1 MSSFYDDASLVVIP
15 SGYKTSKVY
24 AEKPT
29 DGSGDLAFTRTGDT
43 ATRVNSAGL
52 IEKVRTNINT
62 YSEQLDNAAWTKQ
75 STTVTANATTAPN
88 NTLTADKLIATA
100 TTAFHGIFN
109 VNATLSSLHTFS
121 FYAKKAEYN
130 FVTALDQFSGTFLAS
145 FNLDTGV
152 VSSGSGASIQ
162 SVGNGWYRCAIAFDG
177 AASAVVATLAPSP
190 SSASVNYLGDG
201 TSGIFVW
208 GVQLET
214 GDIATE
220 PILTTTAA
228 VSVGP
233 VANVPRLDYLGSTCG
248 KLLLEP
254 QRTNLMTF
262 SEQID
267 NAAWLKTNAT
277 ISANAATSPDG
288 YQNADKLIDNATLAG
303 HFIQQTISI
312 TGVHTF
318 SVFAKASESSVI
330 TLQIQQVSVTSN
342 FALIYY
348 DLISGQVES
357 GEFSTSLSAGTIQE
371 MSNGWYRCTIT
382 YTPITAGNHNVRVF
396 VAKNIGGN
404 KVDYAGN
411 GTDGVFL
418 YGTQLEA
425 GAYATSYIPTL
436 GASATRGA
444 DACSKTGIS
453 SLIGQTEGTIF
464 YDGYIGREAIEVY
477 LFFQKESSS
486 AVDDSIYIQK
496 DAGGSAIRLNVW
508 VGSTQQVN
516 FGGGSFTVGQRIK
529 VAAAYKANDF
539 VMYINGTQIGTDNA
553 GSVPTC
559 GAMQLASYRALP
571 TNAEY
576 IAEEG
581 VNQAL
586 LFKTRLTNSELAELT
601 SL

>member
-29 DGSGDLAFTRTGDT
+29 DGSGDLTFTRTGDT

-453 SLIGQTEGTIF
+453 SLIGQTEGT
-464 YDGYIGREAIEVY
+464 
-477 LFFQKESSS
+477 LF
-486 AVDDSIYIQK
+486 VDFTINALANFGTPISVND
-496 DAGGSAIRLNVW
+496 
-508 VGSTQQVN
+508 GSTSNYIWLTIFSNGNLRAELNNGTVQAAITYGGAVVGGRYKMA
-516 FGGGSFTVGQRIK
+516 FG
-529 VAAAYKANDF
+529 YKTNDF
-539 VMYINGTQIGTDNA
+539 ALYVNGTQVGTDNS
-553 GSVPTC
+553 GTTFSGTTLSRVDTDI
-559 GAMQLASYRALP
+559 
-571 TNAEY
+571 TNASVYSTASES
-576 IAEEG
+576 I
-581 VNQAL
+581 NQAL
-586 LFKTRLTNSELAELT
+586 LFKTRLTNAEMASLT

>member
-162 SVGNGWYRCAIAFDG
+162 SVGNGWYRCAISFDG

-453 SLIGQTEGTIF
+453 SLIGQTEGT
-464 YDGYIGREAIEVY
+464 
-477 LFFQKESSS
+477 LF
-486 AVDDSIYIQK
+486 VDFTINALANFGTPISVND
-496 DAGGSAIRLNVW
+496 
-508 VGSTQQVN
+508 GSTSNYIWLTIFSNGNLRAELNNGTVQAAITYGGAVVGGRYKMA
-516 FGGGSFTVGQRIK
+516 FG
-529 VAAAYKANDF
+529 YKTNDF
-539 VMYINGTQIGTDNA
+539 ALYVNGTQVGTDNS
-553 GSVPTC
+553 GTTFSGTTLSRVDTDI
-559 GAMQLASYRALP
+559 
-571 TNAEY
+571 TNASVYSTASES
-576 IAEEG
+576 I
-581 VNQAL
+581 NQAL
-586 LFKTRLTNSELAELT
+586 LFKTRLTNAEMASLT

>member
-29 DGSGDLAFTRTGDT
+29 DGSGDLTFTRTGDT

-162 SVGNGWYRCAIAFDG
+162 SVGNGWYRCAISFDG

-214 GDIATE
+214 GDIATDYI
-220 PILTTTAA
+220 PTTTAA

-233 VANVPRLDYLGSTCG
+233 VANVPRLDYLGSSCPR
-248 KLLLEP
+248 LLLEP
-254 QRTNLMTF
+254 QRTNLLTF
-262 SEQID
+262 SESFG
-267 NAAWLKTNAT
+267 
-277 ISANAATSPDG
+277 SAGSLADAVVTSNSITSPDG
-288 YQNADKLIDNATLAG
+288 YANADSFLDNSANGIHAKLI
-303 HFIQQTISI
+303 TISKAASPVTYTYSLFI
-312 TGVHTF
+312 KAKDAGMKFLASMDDAAIGGGDSGIFDPSTGTF
-318 SVFAKASESSVI
+318 VTAMGTPSAGYTNPSRSVTNYGNGWYRISFTMTTA
-330 TLQIQQVSVTSN
+330 SVTSN
-342 FALIYY
+342 RFNAFLVNAANAVSYIGTGTGIY
-348 DLISGQVES
+348 V
-357 GEFSTSLSAGTIQE
+357 
-371 MSNGWYRCTIT
+371 
-382 YTPITAGNHNVRVF
+382 
-396 VAKNIGGN
+396 
-404 KVDYAGN
+404 
-411 GTDGVFL
+411 
-418 YGTQLEA
+418 YGAQAEE

-436 GASATRGA
+436 AASATRGA
-444 DACSKTGIS
+444 DAASKTGIS
-453 SLIGQTEGTIF
+453 SLIGQTEGTLFLDVYVPSIASAGTYANF
-464 YDGYIGREAIEVY
+464 VLNDGTSSNAVDFTYYPDGRIQATAFVGGSITVNINLTSY
-477 LFFQKESSS
+477 GLTAGNHKIAFAYKLNDYVLYVDGTQAGADTSS
-486 AVDDSIYIQK
+486 AVPAMSKFDLYL
-496 DAGGSAIRLNVW
+496 GS
-508 VGSTQQVN
+508 GSTQV
-516 FGGGSFTVGQRIK
+516 
-529 VAAAYKANDF
+529 Y
-539 VMYINGTQIGTDNA
+539 
-553 GSVPTC
+553 
-559 GAMQLASYRALP
+559 
-571 TNAEY
+571 
-576 IAEEG
+576 
-581 VNQAL
+581 NQTL
-586 LFKTRLTNSELAELT
+586 LFKTRLTNASLAELT
-601 SL
+601 TL